1 MGFIIILRIKFILQK
16 SDVEIKTAENN
27 DGKYARLTEYVFP
40 HNRLVKLV
48 IEDYYFKMF
57 LGQLQ
62 LNSHAH
68 QLG

>member
-1 MGFIIILRIKFILQK
+1 MDFIIVLGIKFFLQK
-16 SDVEIKTAENN
+16 SDVEIKTAENK

-48 IEDYYFKMF
+48 IDDNYFKMF
-57 LGQLQ
+57 WGQLQ
-62 LNSHAH
+62 LNINAH

>member
-1 MGFIIILRIKFILQK
+1 MDFIIVLGIKFFLQK